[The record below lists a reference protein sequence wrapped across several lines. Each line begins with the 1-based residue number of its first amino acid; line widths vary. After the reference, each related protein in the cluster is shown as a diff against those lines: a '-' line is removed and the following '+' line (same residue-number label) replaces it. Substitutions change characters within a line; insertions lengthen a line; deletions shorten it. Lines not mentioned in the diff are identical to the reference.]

1 MNLSA
6 EKQAIEFFM
15 PKNLTFV
22 VLKTWGKC

>member
-6 EKQAIEFFM
+6 EKQAIEFFIA
-15 PKNLTFV
+15 KNLTLV